1 MSEKLFQLL
10 RLPRRDRKTIITGIG
25 GSPNHTAFEVSATVT
40 SRLQRFSMSTEFL
53 VIEKVTNNQPS
64 TSLPLTHWKP
74 PPNMEL
80 ADPDFHVSAP
90 IDLVLGAQHFFDFLV
105 RDGGRLQIRH
115 FEDTLPAFVQT
126 RFGWVAT
133 GEAKCMDKVE
143 EVNCHIAKVESLE
156 KIIEQFWT
164 VEELSNKR
172 PRTQEEEDCEEHF
185 VNTHT
190 RDSTGRYVVRYP
202 KRMEFHSMIG
212 ETKQRAIRRFL
223 QIEKRLDQDPN
234 LRQQYADFMQEYLE
248 LGHMKCIGAAD
259 DSTLDVGKTVCYLP
273 HHPVFKESSSTTKV
287 RVVFDGSSKS
297 STNFSLNEALLTGPN
312 IQDELLDL
320 MIPFRKHPIALVAD
334 VAKMHRQIRVHE
346 DDTPLQRIL
355 WRFSKSEPLQVFELL
370 TVTYGLAPSS
380 FLATRV
386 LKQLA
391 LDSDQNYRL
400 ASDAVQEDFYMDDFI
415 SGAKSIDEAIELQGE
430 TQALMAEGGLELR
443 KWCSNKAEV
452 LRNIPAESLG
462 GESTLHF
469 DNQQRIKTLGVGWET
484 GPDQFCIEIQS
495 AVEPERITK
504 RNIFSAIAK
513 LYDPLGLVSP

>member
-1 MSEKLFQLL
+1 
-10 RLPRRDRKTIITGIG
+10 
-25 GSPNHTAFEVSATVT
+25 
-40 SRLQRFSMSTEFL
+40 
-53 VIEKVTNNQPS
+53 
-64 TSLPLTHWKP
+64 
-74 PPNMEL
+74 
-80 ADPDFHVSAP
+80 
-90 IDLVLGAQHFFDFLV
+90 
-105 RDGGRLQIRH
+105 
-115 FEDTLPAFVQT
+115 
-126 RFGWVAT
+126 
-133 GEAKCMDKVE
+133 
-143 EVNCHIAKVESLE
+143 
-156 KIIEQFWT
+156 
-164 VEELSNKR
+164 
-172 PRTQEEEDCEEHF
+172 
-185 VNTHT
+185 
-190 RDSTGRYVVRYP
+190 
-202 KRMEFHSMIG
+202 MIG

-259 DSTLDVGKTVCYLP
+259 DSTLDVGKT
-273 HHPVFKESSSTTKV
+273 
-287 RVVFDGSSKS
+287 
-297 STNFSLNEALLTGPN
+297 
-312 IQDELLDL
+312 
-320 MIPFRKHPIALVAD
+320 
-334 VAKMHRQIRVHE
+334 IRVHE

-386 LKQLA
+386 RKQLA
-391 LDSDQNYRL
+391 LDSDRNYRL

-415 SGAKSIDEAIELQGE
+415 SGAKLIDEAIELQGE

-513 LYDPLGLVSP
+513 LYDPLGLVSPVVAWAKIRMQQLWVMNAAWDDPVPDDIKVKWNEFSSQLLYLEEYKVPRYLFLSDSSSVQFHVFSDASEAGYGACIYARSTGMEGNVKIELIAAKSRVAPLKRITLPRLELCAALLGAKLYTKISTALRMESTLWNRTSEIQKLTHDHSWNHVSGIDNPADHISRGMLPKEFIASTNWRNGPPWLAQREDSWPKSSSEVPSEDLLERRKTVLLLQTHYFSASRTAVNEGLIILNLHPPRFVN